1 MRYLRY
7 VPPPPA
13 APPPPPPPISP
24 GLARLPSLPSSF
36 FLTSLVRRYQPP
48 LSLPPSLLL
57 PLSFSL
63 SQSRSKSSWRKR
75 ERRSGHC
82 TGSRFFSRP
91 CRAGHCIGHANK
103 VVEPFRLTR
112 LSEKLNALAGF
123 SNLARLVFL
132 LFKECVFSGYV
143 SIFWVL

>member
-48 LSLPPSLLL
+48 LSLPPSL
-57 PLSFSL
+57 PPSPSL
-63 SQSRSKSSWRKR
+63 SLG
-75 ERRSGHC
+75 RRAVG
-82 TGSRFFSRP
+82 
-91 CRAGHCIGHANK
+91 
-103 VVEPFRLTR
+103 
-112 LSEKLNALAGF
+112 EKGRDDQGIAPGAGF
-123 SNLARLVFL
+123 LVVRVVQAIASDTQAKLSNPFV
-132 LFKECVFSGYV
+132 
-143 SIFWVL
+143 